1 MSDNRSAAQTM
12 FGFPAQA
19 IPLEG
24 LTCPRSFQRCF
35 LILVRS
41 VSPLD
46 DLGIRRPLLL
56 AQSHTN
62 PLTTEQEL
70 STTYSAQVCLS

>member
-1 MSDNRSAAQTM
+1 MPQELPSRGDT
-12 FGFPAQA
+12 
-19 IPLEG
+19 L
-24 LTCPRSFQRCF
+24 L